1 MFKQTVEAMDNPAAA
16 GFPSRHRGESKGTPA
31 PNRRIT
37 ADSFR
42 MLTARLSKMP
52 EPPAAAA
59 VSNIVPEYPPAPAPE
74 PVPHEAAFYTPPP
87 PEPVFEEP
95 PPPGI
100 FAPPPVTDVTPL
112 PLPPLPDFELPAFQP
127 LGPVSATEILQ
138 IDLSESVAIDEV
150 EVLDPAQEWSVPAE
164 QEMPAAPLAE
174 DLQAFTSMPEQPPAQ
189 PEPEA
194 FVPAFSDEEPVFG
207 IFPEPPPP
215 AQAEADGPPP
225 ESSLAAL
232 LQQPMVS
239 PEAAAVPEQSVHI
252 RPAEV
257 AFAAAAP
264 VEPQPAAFADPF
276 KVTQPFAER
285 IVDTILKNVADAVF
299 AKPSDSD
306 RATYLAEVAAMLEE
320 LRAAADVENA
330 KMPEP
335 APAPETPQP
344 AWPLPRASFG
354 SARPAEPSAEELAL
368 PVELPREPPRDPS
381 AEARPA
387 SLREIVAAK
396 SRRSR
401 PPKKEPSPPDI
412 FADAAEPETALAAKQ
427 ALATETDEDA
437 GELARS
443 LLDMMSSGG
452 SVLPQ
457 ERALAADTLLRLTPR
472 IPTKTLVAVVERLA
486 VMDNPP
492 QLLLA
497 KLIRDPCAEVAAAL
511 LERCMH
517 ITDHDLMNAISDG
530 DPVKLRMIARRRSL
544 SPALTDKLIAH
555 GDPSVLLTLARNPGA
570 LLSHD
575 AYYRLAEYAEH
586 HHGLLAPLATRADL
600 PAPVAFELFW
610 LVPAELRRFIFS
622 RFLTDSENLNKIL
635 KITLAMQNDAST
647 LPEESEVQFPDKE
660 LVEMAIDLAVEG
672 KLEEAAERLAEIGG
686 ICKKNAERILSDAD
700 GEPLAVLFKAL
711 GYPRGRLAMTLG
723 RLKQP
728 DCGLLREDRNTEDLQ
743 NIFDTLSFN
752 KARILLTYW
761 DWYAQKSGPY
771 APR

>member
-1 MFKQTVEAMDNPAAA
+1 MFKQTAEAKDNPATA
-16 GFPSRHRGESKGTPA
+16 GFPSRRRGDSMGTLA
-31 PNRRIT
+31 PNRRIS

-52 EPPAAAA
+52 EPAA
-59 VSNIVPEYPPAPAPE
+59 VPAGFAVQDIHPEYSSAPAPE
-74 PVPHEAAFYTPPP
+74 LMPQEAAFFSPPP
-87 PEPVFEEP
+87 PQPVFEEP
-95 PPPGI
+95 PPAV
-100 FAPPPVTDVTPL
+100 FAPPPVEDMAPL
-112 PLPPLPDFELPAFQP
+112 PLPQLPDFELPAFQP
-127 LGPVSATEILQ
+127 LGPVGVTEIVQ
-138 IDLSESVAIDEV
+138 TPER
-150 EVLDPAQEWSVPAE
+150 WSQAE
-164 QEMPAAPLAE
+164 QEIAAALLAD
-174 DLQAFTSMPEQPPAQ
+174 DLQAFTSMPAQPPT

-194 FVPAFSDEEPVFG
+194 FAGVFSDQEPVFG
-207 IFPEPPPP
+207 IFPELPPVQTESEDPS
-215 AQAEADGPPP
+215 P

-232 LQQPMVS
+232 LQQPMAVS
-239 PEAAAVPEQSVHI
+239 EAAAPEQSVHI

-257 AFAAAAP
+257 AYAAPAP
-264 VEPQPAAFADPF
+264 VEAQPAAITDPF

-285 IVDTILKNVADAVF
+285 VVDTILRNVAEAVL

-306 RATYLAEVAAMLEE
+306 RAAYLAEVAAMFEE
-320 LRAAADVENA
+320 QRAAAEA
-330 KMPEP
+330 EAPQAEP
-335 APAPETPQP
+335 AASLEAPPS

-354 SARPAEPSAEELAL
+354 SARPPDISAEELAL
-368 PVELPREPPRDPS
+368 PVEQAREPP
-381 AEARPA
+381 AEAPPS
-387 SLREIVAAK
+387 SLKEVVAAK
-396 SRRSR
+396 SKRSR
-401 PPKKEPSPPDI
+401 PSKKAASP
-412 FADAAEPETALAAKQ
+412 AEAVAEPAGAEAVRAGRQ
-427 ALATETDEDA
+427 VLATETDEDA

-452 SVLPQ
+452 SALPQ

-472 IPTKTLVAVVERLA
+472 IPTKTLVSVVERLA

-492 QLLLA
+492 QLLVA
-497 KLIRDPCAEVAAAL
+497 KLIRDPRAEVAAPL

-517 ITDHDLMNAISDG
+517 ISDQDLLNATSDG
-530 DPVKLRMIARRRSL
+530 DPAKLRMIARRRAL

-570 LLSHD
+570 MLSHD

-586 HHGLLAPLATRADL
+586 HHGLLAPLTTRADL

-647 LPEESEVQFPDKE
+647 LPEESEAQFPDKE

-686 ICKKNAERILSDAD
+686 ICKENAQRILSDTD
-700 GEPLAVLFKAL
+700 GEPLAVLLKAL

-728 DCGLLREDRNTEDLQ
+728 DCGLLRADRHTEDLQ
-743 NIFDTLSFN
+743 SIFDTLSFN

-771 APR
+771 APRN